1 MVRCTF
7 CDENIRAGTGK
18 MFVFKDGKI
27 SRFCGMKCEKNS
39 LKLGRTAA
47 RLKWTNTNRKKR
59 VKK

>member
-1 MVRCTF
+1 
-7 CDENIRAGTGK
+7 

-27 SRFCGMKCEKNS
+27 SRFCGMKCEKNT